1 MKYVLSASIALLVL
15 MVTLGAIAGRSSG
28 LGAVESSAMVIEESG
43 AQGTQGRQSAAT
55 RVYEIDPT
63 HTNVIFKIRHNSV
76 ANFYGR
82 FNTTQGTINLDKDNF
97 ERSSMEITVQ
107 MSSIDTHNRTR
118 DGHLKGADFFNVR
131 QYHQAKFVSSGIEE
145 VGDGVYRMTGDF
157 TLQGKTVPIEVQVV
171 DVHAKV
177 FNDFDMLGV
186 EARFTIKRSDF
197 GITKHLDANDPE
209 NGPLGDRVDIIV
221 GIEAVGK

>member
-1 MKYVLSASIALLVL
+1 MVL
-15 MVTLGAIAGRSSG
+15 
-28 LGAVESSAMVIEESG
+28 EEEE
-43 AQGTQGRQSAAT
+43 AAT

-82 FNTTQGTINLDKDNF
+82 FNTTQGTINFDQDNF

-145 VGDGVYRMTGDF
+145 VGDGVYRVRGDF
-157 TLQGKTVPIEVQVV
+157 TLQGKTVPIEAELT
-171 DVHAKV
+171 DVSAKN
-177 FNDFDMLGV
+177 FNNFDMLGV
-186 EARFTIKRSDF
+186 EARFSIKRSDF
-197 GITKHLDANDPE
+197 GITKYLNADDPE
-209 NGPLGDRVDIIV
+209 NGPLGDQVDIIV
-221 GIEAVGK
+221 GIEAVGQ

>member
-1 MKYVLSASIALLVL
+1 MKYVLSVSIAFVVL
-15 MVTLGAIAGRSSG
+15 AGTLGAVAGRSSKP
-28 LGAVESSAMVIEESG
+28 AAIESSAMLIEERAG
-43 AQGTQGRQSAAT
+43 AT

-82 FNTTQGTINLDKDNF
+82 FNTTQGTINFDQENF
-97 ERSSMEITVQ
+97 ENSSMEITVQ

-131 QYHQAKFVSSGIEE
+131 QYHQAKFVSSGIEK
-145 VGDGVYRMTGDF
+145 VSDGVYRVTGDF
-157 TLQGKTVPIEVQVV
+157 TLQGKTVPIEAELT
-171 DVHAKV
+171 DIYAKN
-177 FNDFDMLGV
+177 FNNFDMLGV
-186 EARFTIKRSDF
+186 EARFAIKRSDF
-197 GITKHLDANDPE
+197 GITKHLNADDPE
-209 NGPLGDRVDIIV
+209 NGPLGDRVEIIV